1 MRGLRTRPAVSPQ
14 NRIRRWHGTPVRS
27 RSVTGPANRFA
38 IRIRRPGRPGCQR
51 PRWSSKA
58 RENGCSVTSRRSAC
72 HVQDRW
78 PAAPSTSSAEMRAWQ
93 HYQAISPASRRIRQE
108 VRGRTKAEVR
118 EKLQALHRE
127 LEAGLRV
134 SATYTVASC
143 IRDWLDDGPT
153 TRQASTVE
161 NYRRLADHAIGKLG
175 AVKVKD
181 LTARQVQ
188 KALAELSVSLSTRSL
203 RPPLLSTRLTRSLA
217 HGEQLHWQ
225 PVVDRRGRSLR
236 SPGCLARPQPCLP
249 T

>member
-1 MRGLRTRPAVSPQ
+1 M
-14 NRIRRWHGTPVRS
+14 H
-27 RSVTGPANRFA
+27 
-38 IRIRRPGRPGCQR
+38 
-51 PRWSSKA
+51 
-58 RENGCSVTSRRSAC
+58 
-72 HVQDRW
+72 
-78 PAAPSTSSAEMRAWQ
+78 EMRAWQ
-93 HYQAISPASRRIRQE
+93 HHQAISPASRRIRQK

-161 NYRRLADHAIGKLG
+161 SYRRLADHAIGKLG
-175 AVKVKD
+175 AVKLKD

-188 KALAELSVSLSTRSL
+188 KALAELAASLSTRSL
-203 RPPLLSTRLTRSLA
+203 RPPLLSTRLIRSLA

-225 PVVDRRGRSLR
+225 PVADRRGRGLR
-236 SPGCLARPQPCLP
+236 SRVCLARPQPCLP